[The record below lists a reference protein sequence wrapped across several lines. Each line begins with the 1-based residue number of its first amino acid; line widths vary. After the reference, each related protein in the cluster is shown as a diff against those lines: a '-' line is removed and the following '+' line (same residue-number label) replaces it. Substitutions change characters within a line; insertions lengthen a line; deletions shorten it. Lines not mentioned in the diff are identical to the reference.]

1 MTQSREERIAGGKIQ
16 PMLWYGV
23 FIGIVAWKL
32 QLFTNYA
39 LFSYLC
45 WHRLEIVN
53 HVLSLLFAGVALSG
67 ALVAY
72 RAWKHMGEETDMA
85 RGGVIG
91 RSRAMA
97 VGGIILSIYFT
108 VVIIGQWIPNIVL
121 SACDGIS

>member
-1 MTQSREERIAGGKIQ
+1 MMEREERIAGGKIQ

-23 FIGIVAWKL
+23 FAGPLAWKL

-39 LFSYLC
+39 LFAHLC

-53 HVLSLLFAGVALSG
+53 HVLSALFFMVAVSG

-72 RAWKHMGEETDMA
+72 RCWKHMGAETDLE

-97 VGGIILSIYFT
+97 VGGVVLSLFLA
-108 VVIIGQWIPNIVL
+108 VVIMGQWIPNLVL
-121 SACDGIS
+121 SACDGLS